1 LPAVEPDARPA
12 VIVWWFDVDGL
23 FEDGFSMLS
32 HRTTQIFR
40 EIGVEVSVRTGEVL
54 RRTPGEGP
62 RQIAGVLMR
71 QPVLAWELK
80 PEVMGTVIR
89 PGPDTLY
96 VFLPRILETLGLDP
110 EAREYAR
117 HEIEEIAEALG
128 RVIAHET
135 VHAVAA
141 EHPHAEDGLMAGRL
155 NRKLLLRPDFSIDA
169 TCARAFRA
177 ALDRR

>member
-1 LPAVEPDARPA
+1 MRPIRTTKRAGRQGGRGRSRMTPRAETPGPRRAGWASGALLGLLALAALPGHAHPSLPAVEPDARPA

-23 FEDGFSMLS
+23 FEDGFSKVS

-54 RRTPGEGP
+54 RRAPGEGP
-62 RQIAGVLMR
+62 RQIVGVLMR

-96 VFLPRILETLGLDP
+96 VFLPRILETLGKN
-110 EAREYAR
+110 
-117 HEIEEIAEALG
+117 
-128 RVIAHET
+128 T
-135 VHAVAA
+135 
-141 EHPHAEDGLMAGRL
+141 
-155 NRKLLLRPDFSIDA
+155 
-169 TCARAFRA
+169 
-177 ALDRR
+177 